1 MLSHMRNGNIGIR
14 NAVISNAKFA
24 TLKPAKFGIS
34 NDISKNMLAAFVER
48 HGEKFQVKEI
58 PTPEPGKGQV
68 LVKIHASGVCHTDVH
83 AVDGDW
89 PVKSRLPLIPGH
101 EGAGV
106 VVKLGEGVEHVAVGD
121 RVGIAWLHSACG
133 HCEHCTSGWETL
145 CLKQQNSGYSVQ
157 GCYSEYAIGQGSHV
171 VKIPDQ
177 VSFEQAA
184 PLLCAGVT
192 SYKGLKE
199 TEVKPGET
207 CVIIGAAGG
216 LGHLAIQYAK
226 AMGMIVGAVDVGKEK
241 LEACKRFGA
250 DFVVDATS
258 KSIANEVIEQTNGG
272 AHGVLCLATN
282 ASAFESA
289 IGMSRRRGTVVSVG
303 LPPGAFPTPIFQ
315 LVLNRITL
323 RGSIV
328 GTRLD
333 LQESLDF
340 AARGLIK
347 VSVQPDN
354 IDNINE
360 IFDKLR
366 GSKVEGRIVLDMCN
380 EGHPNCATNHAYAA
394 RGRRR

>member
-1 MLSHMRNGNIGIR
+1 MLS
-14 NAVISNAKFA
+14 S
-24 TLKPAKFGIS
+24 
-34 NDISKNMLAAFVER
+34 
-48 HGEKFQVKEI
+48 
-58 PTPEPGKGQV
+58 
-68 LVKIHASGVCHTDVH
+68 HTH
-83 AVDGDW
+83 
-89 PVKSRLPLIPGH
+89 
-101 EGAGV
+101 
-106 VVKLGEGVEHVAVGD
+106 
-121 RVGIAWLHSACG
+121 
-133 HCEHCTSGWETL
+133 T
-145 CLKQQNSGYSVQ
+145 
-157 GCYSEYAIGQGSHV
+157 AI
-171 VKIPDQ
+171 
-177 VSFEQAA
+177 
-184 PLLCAGVT
+184 LCAGVT

-199 TEVKPGET
+199 TEVKPGDF

-226 AMGMIVGAVDVGKEK
+226 AMGMIVGAVDVGADK
-241 LEACKRFGA
+241 LAYCTSLGA
-250 DFVVDATS
+250 DFVVDAASKNVVEQIIDITS
-258 KSIANEVIEQTNGG
+258 GG
-272 AHGVLCLATN
+272 THGVLCLATST
-282 ASAFESA
+282 SAFESA
-289 IGMSRRRGTVVSVG
+289 IGMTRRKGTVVSVG

-380 EGHPNCATNHAYAA
+380 KGHPNCATNHAYAA
-394 RGRRR
+394 RGSRR